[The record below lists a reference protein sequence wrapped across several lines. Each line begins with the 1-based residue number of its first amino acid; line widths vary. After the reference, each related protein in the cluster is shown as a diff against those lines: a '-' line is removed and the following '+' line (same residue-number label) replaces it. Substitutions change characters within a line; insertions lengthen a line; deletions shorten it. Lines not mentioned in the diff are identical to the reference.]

1 MDKTIRINDEWVI
14 TIDEMGNYMPRKDK
28 GETTIKKSHGR
39 EKEVPKRS
47 DPIGYYNSLE
57 SALMALY
64 KTEAVASLPDAEVSL
79 FEAVQIINGAYDR
92 LREAVTA
99 LLPAGF

>member
-1 MDKTIRINDEWVI
+1 
-14 TIDEMGNYMPRKDK
+14 
-28 GETTIKKSHGR
+28 
-39 EKEVPKRS
+39 
-47 DPIGYYNSLE
+47 
-57 SALMALY
+57 MALY

-92 LREAVTA
+92 LRKAVTA